1 MDTRQDIAYLSDL
14 GDTAV
19 VPSSA
24 VQGNI
29 VVFGEA
35 NVLQDSGRR
44 LSDYPDSDQTANMID
59 DAVAALKT
67 AVDGEY
73 AISAYKA
80 SDWAAGTLYYAG
92 TFCMHNGVGYRCL
105 EEHVSGLFFDASKW
119 EAVLSSDGKNAIDLL
134 LADYPKEGL
143 ARLVDIA
150 PMFNAQTEYIVGQL
164 SVVDGVLKACTRA
177 GRGAAA
183 QFAVASVEDALA
195 LIRDKIDTAI
205 ASIKQADWNVESSS
219 DPAFIRNK
227 PKIEQADWDE
237 TDSSAPAFIRNK
249 PEIPDAQVQAD
260 WDESASSAPAFIRN
274 KPEIPEYSYRIVELV
289 PEETSQ
295 PGVYEVQLEDRAVNS
310 LREGLFGTS
319 TVRMLFPARMDES
332 IPRDFYIVLEP
343 DFDANVTIRTPS
355 NIDLEDCEGRPVS
368 IEAIDGIQATY
379 RLTEV
384 YGPRNEFVVSMFADP
399 ALRKVKEI
407 EQALD
412 EIIRNEGM
420 ATFTPGTV
428 IADDSTGLY
437 YRLEAVRLSDTG
449 EVAVG
454 VDQDGIPY
462 GDGGTYA
469 DVSSSSASGDSPGNE
484 A

>member
-24 VQGNI
+24 VHGNI
-29 VVFGEA
+29 VLFGEA

-44 LSDYPDSDQTANMID
+44 LSDYPDSNQTANMID
-59 DAVAALKT
+59 DAVAALET

-119 EAVLSSDGKNAIDLL
+119 ETVLSSEGKNAIDLL

-150 PMFNAQTEYIVGQL
+150 PVFNAQTEYIVGQL

-227 PKIEQADWDE
+227 PEIPDAQVQADWDE
-237 TDSSAPAFIRNK
+237 ADSSAPAFIRNK
-249 PEIPDAQVQAD
+249 PEIP
-260 WDESASSAPAFIRN
+260 AS
-274 KPEIPEYSYRIVELV
+274 SYRIVELV

-355 NIDLEDCEGRPVS
+355 NIDLEDCEGHPVS

-399 ALRKVKEI
+399 ALRKTKEI

-437 YRLEAVRLSDTG
+437 YRLEAVRLSGTG
-449 EVAVG
+449 EIVVG

-469 DVSSSSASGDSPGNE
+469 DVSSSSASGESPGNE